1 MSRSALIFLLLAF
14 PSWAEAQ
21 IRSMRVHGV
30 VPGPYGWHHFCE
42 RTPDQCMKGS
52 TEHTKYVVTKE
63 RLLELDT
70 VNRWV
75 NQNVKPMTD
84 RQLYKVEEYW
94 TIPIELRGD
103 CEDYALLKR
112 HLLIRRGWPAGALLM
127 TVVVDA
133 HGENHAVLTVRTS
146 IGDYVLDN
154 QSDRILLWHDTAF
167 KRWIMRQSYIDPNV
181 WMALDL
187 KILTT
192 AK

>member
-1 MSRSALIFLLLAF
+1 
-14 PSWAEAQ
+14 
-21 IRSMRVHGV
+21 
-30 VPGPYGWHHFCE
+30 
-42 RTPDQCMKGS
+42 MKGS